1 MTVAKR
7 RPITSEFRMKT
18 KMMLLLS
25 LGFVVAAQPV
35 APEAT
40 VEIAFARSVAAGA
53 PVDTASAFDAT
64 VGQVAGWTRV
74 TGLTAG
80 SKITHVWIHGADT
93 SRVELNIGGSPWR
106 TYSRKTIPSGAT
118 GDWTLEVWSAD
129 GAKLATKT
137 FKIG

>member
-40 VEIAFARSVAAGA
+40 VEIAIAKSVSAGA
-53 PVDTASAFDAT
+53 PVDSASAFDAA

-80 SKITHVWIHGADT
+80 SKITHVWIHDADT
-93 SRVELNIGGSPWR
+93 SKVELNIGGSPWR
-106 TYSRKTIPSGAT
+106 TYSRKTIPASAT
-118 GDWTLEVWSAD
+118 GDWTLEVLGPD
-129 GAKLATKT
+129 GAKLGSRT